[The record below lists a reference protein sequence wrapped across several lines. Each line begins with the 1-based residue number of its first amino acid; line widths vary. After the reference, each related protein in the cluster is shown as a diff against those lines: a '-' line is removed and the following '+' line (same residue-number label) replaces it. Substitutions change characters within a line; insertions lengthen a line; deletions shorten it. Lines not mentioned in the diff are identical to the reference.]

1 MDSVFMID
9 IPVQMI
15 SCTDTNGR
23 ITPMRFRF
31 RDKNTEIVTVEIEK
45 IIKSDLDTNRIG
57 ASFLCSACIYGVQR
71 TFMLRYNFAAHEWR
85 LTQVNL

>member
-45 IIKSDLDTNRIG
+45 S
-57 ASFLCSACIYGVQR
+57 
-71 TFMLRYNFAAHEWR
+71 
-85 LTQVNL
+85 

>member
-1 MDSVFMID
+1 MDKCVYD
-9 IPVQMI
+9 CIPVQMS

-45 IIKSDLDTNRIG
+45 I
-57 ASFLCSACIYGVQR
+57 
-71 TFMLRYNFAAHEWR
+71 
-85 LTQVNL
+85 